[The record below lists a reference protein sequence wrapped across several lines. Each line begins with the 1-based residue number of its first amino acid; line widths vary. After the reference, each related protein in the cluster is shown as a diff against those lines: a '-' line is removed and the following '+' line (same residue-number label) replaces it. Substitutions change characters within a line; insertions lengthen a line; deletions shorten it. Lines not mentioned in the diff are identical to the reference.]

1 MSGKLGLGRNTSLV
15 AVYGEY
21 QVIHHQHHQVI
32 LTMVASSGANTGPW
46 SDRNYS
52 QILLRFI
59 SGFLMNLSEKLQPF
73 MMDISNAI
81 SE

>member
-46 SDRNYS
+46 SDGKYS